1 MEHDDLK
8 TAWQALERRLARQ
21 ERLQIDLLRDDRLRQ
36 ARRRLRPLLVGQWL
50 QVALGAALAWL
61 GASCWTQQ
69 LDTPAFL
76 AAGLAVHGFGVL
88 TLIGAAITL
97 SLAAAVDYDAP
108 VVRIQKRLAQLLRA
122 QTLNMALCGTPW
134 WIAWVLVVV
143 AVAGLRDPGAGA
155 PAAAWVW
162 GSLAIGAI
170 GMLATWGWIW
180 RSAARPP
187 APESDASGTRCG
199 DGTHAIRRSRQLV
212 AEVTQFELD

>member
-8 TAWQALERRLARQ
+8 MAWQALERRLAQQ
-21 ERLQIDLLRDDRLRQ
+21 ERLQTDLLREDRLLQ

-50 QVALGAALAWL
+50 QLSLGAALAWL
-61 GASCWTQQ
+61 GAACWTQQ

-88 TLIGAAITL
+88 TLIGAVTTL

-143 AVAGLRDPGAGA
+143 AVAGLRDSGAGA
-155 PAAAWVW
+155 TAAAWVW
-162 GSLAIGAI
+162 GSLAVGAL

-180 RSAARPP
+180 RSATRPSG
-187 APESDASGTRCG
+187 AESDAPGTRCS

-212 AEVTQFELD
+212 AEVTRFELD